1 MNDAA
6 FSPCGTYRYWL
17 CRYLAA
23 QPKSADGW
31 TRILWVMLNPSTAD
45 CTVNDPTIKQCMA
58 FSTLWGFD
66 AMDVVNLYALRSTD
80 PRGLDAVP
88 EPVRIGRDNDTWTVK
103 KAADANM
110 IVCAWGANKH
120 APPRARYVVNDLLRP
135 FMPLFCLGQTVKG
148 MPWHPLYR
156 PHDLQP
162 KTWSM
167 PV

>member
-6 FSPCGTYRYWL
+6 FSGCGSYRYWL

-23 QPKSADGW
+23 HPKSDDGW

-45 CTVNDPTIKQCMA
+45 CTVNDPTIKQCMT

-66 AMDVVNLYALRSTD
+66 AMDVVNLFALRATD
-80 PRGLDAVP
+80 PRALDEFPAH
-88 EPVRIGRDNDTWTVK
+88 RIGPENDTWTVK
-103 KAADANM
+103 KAAEANM

-120 APPRARYVVNDLLRP
+120 APARAAYAVNNLLRP
-135 FMPLFCLGQTVKG
+135 FMPLFCLGTTKSG

-156 PHDLQP
+156 PHNLKP
-162 KTWSM
+162 KLWSM